1 METGTLPQPAPDEA
15 LAVKRRELQEDV
27 RKGAAWFYWIA
38 GLSLV
43 NTLLFIF
50 GANINFLIGLGATQL
65 ITAIALGIGDAI
77 GSKGGMMAVKIVAL
91 VASVAIAGAVA
102 LFGYFAAKGNRWLF
116 IVGMILYALD
126 GLLLLAFREWA
137 GFLFHLLALW
147 GLYTGLR
154 ATLRLEKLE
163 G

>member
-1 METGTLPQPAPDEA
+1 MEMGTLPQPSPAEA
-15 LAVKRRELQEDV
+15 LVAQRRKLQADIH
-27 RKGAAWFYWIA
+27 KGAAWFYWIA

-50 GANINFLIGLGATQL
+50 GANINFLLGLGATQL

-77 GSKGGMMAVKIVAL
+77 GSQGGMWVVKLIAL
-91 VASVAIAGAVA
+91 GASVVIAAGMA
-102 LFGYFAAKGNRWLF
+102 LFGYFSAKGNRWLF
-116 IVGMILYALD
+116 LVGMILYALD
-126 GLLLLAFREWA
+126 ALLLLAFHDWA

-154 ATLRLEKLE
+154 ATSRLEKL
-163 G
+163 GA